1 MQNVDLCGTQ
11 WGFIEATRHVHVDQ
25 AWETAWMAVEHAPVT
40 RTFSHQPNNV
50 DLPKQNWL
58 PCKDKRGHQHQCIT
72 CVFRNGKPSKLK
84 HNAFCIPKSQ
94 ISVKK
99 KFQNPRFHHV
109 LTIFHQQKSLD
120 FWKNFAAACGS
131 VVRQNVAKSTSSV
144 SLDFR
149 QVVGVGHGKTWPLPV
164 QAIPDTHTYI
174 YIHICDV
181 PMLYINVWFIS
192 IICIYVYMY
201 IYISSHTHICAIR
214 SAIIWKS

>member
-11 WGFIEATRHVHVDQ
+11 WGIYWGNKTCTCWPSMR
-25 AWETAWMAVEHAPVT
+25 TAWMAVEHAPVT

-99 KFQNPRFHHV
+99 SSKPSV
-109 LTIFHQQKSLD
+109 SPCLTIFHQQKSLD

-181 PMLYINVWFIS
+181 PMLYI
-192 IICIYVYMY
+192 
-201 IYISSHTHICAIR
+201 
-214 SAIIWKS
+214 